1 VIFLEIQL
9 IQDLV
14 KVLDQEAKAYKDILK
29 ISKNKTGI
37 IVEGK
42 VAELENIVRLEQ
54 SLVIQ
59 IGRLEG
65 KREELVAKLYEQ
77 LKINQQNLSLSELI
91 NNLNDAEAAE
101 MLKVCQQELTKTIR
115 ELKNKNELNAKL
127 IKNSLEYIDFSI
139 NLFASI
145 HAEDNNYGSTGT
157 VGDTKKRT
165 FFDVKR

>member
-165 FFDVKR
+165 FFDVKL